1 MERKRQEKKNI
12 YKQWQSTTTMTTI
25 PQSTCRLLV
34 RLSSIA
40 IFSSKFLFMF
50 SLFHLQVSL
59 NLRFVHSLNVCLWL
73 LFSSLGDAMNLLFPY
88 NITMNALRTDRTD
101 INNKN
106 YIEIRKEHG
115 FQYITATKTTQN
127 VFHMCIRK
135 PYKHITSMDKNLLK
149 NKDNISV
156 DGARERE
163 NKSNNNK
170 IK

>member
-1 MERKRQEKKNI
+1 
-12 YKQWQSTTTMTTI
+12 
-25 PQSTCRLLV
+25 
-34 RLSSIA
+34 
-40 IFSSKFLFMF
+40 MF
-50 SLFHLQVSL
+50 SLFLLQVSL

-73 LFSSLGDAMNLLFPY
+73 FFSSLGDAMNLLFPY

-115 FQYITATKTTQN
+115 FHYITATKTTQN

-135 PYKHITSMDKNLLK
+135 PYEHITSMGKNLLK